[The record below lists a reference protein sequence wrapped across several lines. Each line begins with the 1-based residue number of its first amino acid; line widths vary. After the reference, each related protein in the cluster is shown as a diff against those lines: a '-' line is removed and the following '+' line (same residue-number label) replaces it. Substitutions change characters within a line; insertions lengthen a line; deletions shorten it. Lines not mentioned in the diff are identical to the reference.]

1 MAHYA
6 FLNED
11 NEVLEVIVGKDEN
24 DHVPTPYA
32 SWEDYYGNIKSKTCK
47 RCSYNTS
54 GGEHLL
60 GGTPFRKNYP
70 GPGYTYDESRDAFIP
85 LKPEGCESWVLN
97 EDTCLWEAPV
107 ERPEDNL
114 EEGYAYSW
122 MEDSGTWEKVNIFE
136 N

>member
-6 FLNED
+6 LLNIK
-11 NEVLEVIVGKDEN
+11 NEVIRVIVGVDEGSN
-24 DHVPTPYA
+24 GRTIDEIEQGYA
-32 SWEDYYGNIKSKTCK
+32 KFTKLKCKKT
-47 RCSYNTS
+47 SYNTR
-54 GGEHLL
+54 GGVHIL
-60 GGTPFRKNYP
+60 GGTPYRKNYA
-70 GPGYTYDESRDAFIP
+70 GIGFTYDESRDAFIP

-107 ERPEDNL
+107 ERPEDNQ
-114 EEGYAYSW
+114 EEGYANSW

>member
-11 NEVLEVIVGKDEN
+11 NEVLEVIVGKNEN
-24 DHVPTPYA
+24 DPVPTPHA

-70 GPGYTYDESRDAFIP
+70 GPGYTYDESRDAFIGP
-85 LKPEGCESWVLN
+85 QNFPSWVLN
-97 EDTCLWEAPV
+97 EETCSYEAPIAH
-107 ERPEDNL
+107 PMDGNTYIWDEDLYQSDNTQ
-114 EEGYAYSW
+114 GW
-122 MEDSGTWEKVNIFE
+122 VQI
-136 N
+136 

>member
-24 DHVPTPYA
+24 DPVPTPHA

-70 GPGYTYDESRDAFIP
+70 GPGYTYDESRDAFIGP
-85 LKPEGCESWVLN
+85 QNFPSWILN
-97 EDTCLWEAPV
+97 EETCAYEAPIAY
-107 ERPEDNL
+107 PEDENT
-114 EEGYAYSW
+114 YIW
-122 MEDSGTWEKVNIFE
+122 DEDLYQSDNTQGWVQI
-136 N
+136 